1 MNSHKEALKLAA
13 ETPSGSWGCPWDPGL
28 SCWASSGPPDTWPGH
43 LILGFDVNTDFIRH
57 MPEKQCPVSRSLI
70 PENSQ
75 APAESQGLLQG
86 GRAAG
91 KLSEHSVAQQTER

>member
-1 MNSHKEALKLAA
+1 MGVPLGSRAQLLGKLR
-13 ETPSGSWGCPWDPGL
+13 PPGHL
-28 SCWASSGPPDTWPGH
+28 AWAGH